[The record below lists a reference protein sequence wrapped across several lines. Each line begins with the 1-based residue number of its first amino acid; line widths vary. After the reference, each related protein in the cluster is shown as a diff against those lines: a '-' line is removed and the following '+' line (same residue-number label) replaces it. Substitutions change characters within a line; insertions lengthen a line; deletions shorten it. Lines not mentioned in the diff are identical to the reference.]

1 MHSKKS
7 QSLVFGK
14 IKKSLQVNAADVVP
28 NYENGI
34 TIEFTRDGL
43 AYVTLDQQ
51 FPALTKKNGIE
62 A

>member
-43 AYVTLDQQ
+43 AYVTLD
-51 FPALTKKNGIE
+51 
-62 A
+62 